1 MKKTIVLTLLA
12 TTLLVLAVNKLNA
25 QTPIASYPFNGN
37 ANDASGN
44 GNNGIV
50 NGATLTTDRFG
61 NANSAYNFDGVDDFI
76 QVANSPSL
84 QLGAT
89 PFTMMAWVKPNG
101 YFAGSCQSNF
111 ILSKG
116 QSSSLEGT
124 YHLQYGDFLDG
135 NCGVLTPSVENFAA
149 SFRRGSTD
157 FDAYTN
163 PASVP
168 VLGNWYMVVGTYDG
182 TNLRLYVNGVLKAT
196 QPVSGTLGALNT
208 TDLFIGRAS
217 NLNTYFV
224 NGVIDDVKL
233 YSTALTDAQIFDA
246 YVNDLKK
253 PGSGNALSFNG
264 PSNHRIEVPDNEAWN
279 LGSGDFAIE
288 GWINPS
294 VLTGAPT
301 IITQSV
307 AGAGTNQ
314 SSFFIGL
321 NYNGTGSLDM
331 YSTTDVG
338 WTHGISSSAGI
349 ITTNKWHHFTVTRT
363 GGTPAIY
370 INGILQTLVQ
380 APFSGSFG
388 IASPMFNGT
397 ENLTVAMQTSNSNN
411 NFTGIIDEI
420 RIFKGVGLTQSQVR
434 DWMCKKINS
443 SHPVYNNLVGY
454 FRFDEGSTNVTGGYN
469 GNFGTLVNSPSWQT
483 SGAALGDASV
493 HDYVN
498 ATKTANI
505 SHSSGEN
512 FSVTSTSGSPDGIHV
527 YRVDEQPNTVTGATG
542 AGANNKYFGVFQI
555 GGTTPQYT
563 AIYNYNGNP
572 YVNPGNESTLR
583 LFKRNDNAVTT
594 WSSIASIPN
603 EPANT
608 ITVTG
613 ESTEYILGSLG
624 TPLPVTLLNFAASP
638 CNDKV
643 CLLWTIE
650 NETIFSHYEVEKSQ
664 QGTNFNRI
672 GTINA
677 RSANGRTSYTATD
690 SNPFAGDNFYRL
702 KMVNLDGSYTYS
714 NIIRVNLGQVNDI
727 TLQPN
732 PAREFVIIKGTAG
745 YQQLMVTDLTG
756 RILLQ
761 KNIQAPLEEINLQA
775 FSPGMYFIRLIKDGK
790 TTSLKLVKQ

>member
-1 MKKTIVLTLLA
+1 M
-12 TTLLVLAVNKLNA
+12 
-25 QTPIASYPFNGN
+25 
-37 ANDASGN
+37 
-44 GNNGIV
+44 
-50 NGATLTTDRFG
+50 
-61 NANSAYNFDGVDDFI
+61 
-76 QVANSPSL
+76 
-84 QLGAT
+84 
-89 PFTMMAWVKPNG
+89 
-101 YFAGSCQSNF
+101 
-111 ILSKG
+111 
-116 QSSSLEGT
+116 
-124 YHLQYGDFLDG
+124 
-135 NCGVLTPSVENFAA
+135 
-149 SFRRGSTD
+149 
-157 FDAYTN
+157 
-163 PASVP
+163 
-168 VLGNWYMVVGTYDG
+168 
-182 TNLRLYVNGVLKAT
+182 
-196 QPVSGTLGALNT
+196 
-208 TDLFIGRAS
+208 
-217 NLNTYFV
+217 
-224 NGVIDDVKL
+224 
-233 YSTALTDAQIFDA
+233 
-246 YVNDLKK
+246 
-253 PGSGNALSFNG
+253 
-264 PSNHRIEVPDNEAWN
+264 
-279 LGSGDFAIE
+279 
-288 GWINPS
+288 
-294 VLTGAPT
+294 
-301 IITQSV
+301 
-307 AGAGTNQ
+307 
-314 SSFFIGL
+314 
-321 NYNGTGSLDM
+321 
-331 YSTTDVG
+331 
-338 WTHGISSSAGI
+338 
-349 ITTNKWHHFTVTRT
+349 
-363 GGTPAIY
+363 
-370 INGILQTLVQ
+370 
-380 APFSGSFG
+380 
-388 IASPMFNGT
+388 
-397 ENLTVAMQTSNSNN
+397 
-411 NFTGIIDEI
+411 
-420 RIFKGVGLTQSQVR
+420 
-434 DWMCKKINS
+434 
-443 SHPVYNNLVGY
+443 
-454 FRFDEGSTNVTGGYN
+454 
-469 GNFGTLVNSPSWQT
+469 
-483 SGAALGDASV
+483 
-493 HDYVN
+493 
-498 ATKTANI
+498 
-505 SHSSGEN
+505 
-512 FSVTSTSGSPDGIHV
+512 

>member
-1 MKKTIVLTLLA
+1 MKRTILLTLISIVW
-12 TTLLVLAVNKLNA
+12 LVLAINNLNA
-25 QTPIASYPFNGN
+25 QSPVASYPFNGN

-44 GNNGIV
+44 GNNGTV

-61 NANSAYNFDGVDDFI
+61 NANSAYSFNGSSDFI
-76 QVANSPSL
+76 QVPNSPSL
-84 QLGAT
+84 QLGNG
-89 PFTMMAWVKPNG
+89 PFTMSAWVKPNG
-101 YFAGSCQSNF
+101 YFAGSCQANF

-116 QSSSLEGT
+116 QSSGLEGT

-163 PASVP
+163 PATVP

-182 TNLRLYVNGVLKAT
+182 TNLKLYVNGVLKAT
-196 QPVSGTLGALNT
+196 QAVSGTLGALNT
-208 TDLFIGRAS
+208 TDLFIGKAS

-253 PGSGNALSFNG
+253 PGSGNALSFDG

-294 VLTGAPT
+294 VLTGSPT

-307 AGAGTNQ
+307 PGAGTNQ
-314 SSFFIGL
+314 SSFYIGL

-331 YSTTDVG
+331 YSTTGSG

-349 ITTNKWHHFTVTRT
+349 ITTNKWHHFAIART
-363 GGTPAIY
+363 GGTPVIY
-370 INGILQTLVQ
+370 INGVLQTLVQ
-380 APFSGSFG
+380 SPFSGSFG
-388 IASPMFNGT
+388 IANPMFNGT

-420 RIFKGVGLTQSQVR
+420 RVFKGVGLTQSQVR

-443 SHPVYNNLVGY
+443 SHPAYSNLVGY

-469 GNFGTLVNSPSWQT
+469 GNFGTLVNSPTRQT
-483 SGAALGDASV
+483 SGAALGDASA

-505 SHSSGEN
+505 SHASGEN
-512 FSVTSTSGSPDGIHV
+512 FSVTSTNGSPAGIQV
-527 YRVDEQPNTVTGATG
+527 YRIDEQPNTLTGATG
-542 AGANNKYFGVFQI
+542 VGANSKYFGVFQI
-555 GGTTPQYT
+555 GGATPQYT
-563 AIYNYNGNP
+563 AVYNYNGNP

-583 LFKRNDNAVTT
+583 LFKRNDNAVTA
-594 WSSIASIPN
+594 WSSIAAIPN

-624 TPLPVTLLNFAASP
+624 TPLPVTLLSFAASH
-638 CNDKV
+638 CGSNV

-650 NETIFSHYEVEKSQ
+650 NELNFSHYEIEKSNSARFFNKISTTIA
-664 QGTNFNRI
+664 TNTNS
-672 GTINA
+672 
-677 RSANGRTSYTATD
+677 RSSYAFTD
-690 SNPFAGDNFYRL
+690 VNPTTGDNFYRL
-702 KMVNLDGSYTYS
+702 KMVNSDGSFSYS
-714 NIIRVNLGQVNDI
+714 NIIHINFGKQESIV
-727 TLQPN
+727 LQPN
-732 PAREFVIIKGTAG
+732 PANDFVIIKGTDG
-745 YQQLMVTDLTG
+745 YQQLAVTDLSG